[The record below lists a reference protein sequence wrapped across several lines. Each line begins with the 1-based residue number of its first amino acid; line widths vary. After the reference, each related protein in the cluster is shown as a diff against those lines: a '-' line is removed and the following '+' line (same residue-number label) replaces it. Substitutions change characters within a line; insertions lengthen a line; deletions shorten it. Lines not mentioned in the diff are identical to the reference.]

1 MLKEL
6 KTIGPRVGSTPGLNE
21 TEEEGGLM
29 GRGPGPLSKEQCFPQ
44 GGETIRFNALQ
55 RSSWL
60 QCVYILHRLKSA
72 TVRLHHCEFQDLT
85 ISKRINLATSASFT
99 LKRRFS

>member
-21 TEEEGGLM
+21 AEEEGGLM

-44 GGETIRFNALQ
+44 GGETIRFMLCKDLPG
-55 RSSWL
+55 SSGYTS
-60 QCVYILHRLKSA
+60 YI
-72 TVRLHHCEFQDLT
+72 V
-85 ISKRINLATSASFT
+85 
-99 LKRRFS
+99 